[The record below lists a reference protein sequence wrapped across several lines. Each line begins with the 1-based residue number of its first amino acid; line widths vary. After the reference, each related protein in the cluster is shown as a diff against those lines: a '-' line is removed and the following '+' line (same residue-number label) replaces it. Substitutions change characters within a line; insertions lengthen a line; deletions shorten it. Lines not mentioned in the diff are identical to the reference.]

1 MKRKRYKP
9 KTKQAIIE
17 AVQQARKGGGKWAS
31 AYEAAKKAGYKGS
44 SPGLYQLIRVSGGK
58 RKKKTNTM
66 AVAKQTTAKSST
78 DSILANLA
86 AHIDKAVNDRLAQVI
101 EALESM
107 R

>member
-44 SPGLYQLIRVSGGK
+44 SAGLYQLIRASGGK
-58 RKKKTNTM
+58 RKKGTAK
-66 AVAKQTTAKSST
+66 AVAKQPAAKSST

-86 AHIDKAVNDRLAQVI
+86 AHIDKAVNDRLARVI
-101 EALESM
+101 ETLESM